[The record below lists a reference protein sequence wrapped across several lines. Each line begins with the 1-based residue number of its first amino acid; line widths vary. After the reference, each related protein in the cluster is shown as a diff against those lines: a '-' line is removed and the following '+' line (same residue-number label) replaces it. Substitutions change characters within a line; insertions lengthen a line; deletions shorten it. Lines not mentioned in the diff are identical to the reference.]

1 MFNSQSIAEK
11 TEKTFIPV
19 ILTLVDGESLKGA
32 IAVPHKARLGD
43 LLNSSDKYILFKTNT
58 GEPIYL
64 AQTSIA
70 AVQSNEKPSA
80 NQLDRSLRQF
90 EQINPY
96 SILKVEPGVDKA
108 TLRTSYHQLVKYY
121 HPDQYANVQLPKEVS
136 AYLECVIQRL
146 NAAYQELLEDIE
158 RLEKLQKQQ
167 NIAQQAPD
175 GDNIHYFGQ

>member
-1 MFNSQSIAEK
+1 MFNSQSTTTK

-32 IAVPHKARLGD
+32 IAVPHKTKLGD

-64 AQTSIA
+64 AQSSIA

-80 NQLDRSLRQF
+80 RQLERSMKQF

-96 SILKVEPGVDKA
+96 HILKVRPGVDKA
-108 TLRTSYHQLVKYY
+108 TLRASYHELIKHY
-121 HPDQYANVQLPKEVS
+121 HPDQYANVQLPKEVH
-136 AYLECVIQRL
+136 AYLESVIQRL
-146 NAAYQELLEDIE
+146 NAAYQELVDELD
-158 RLEKLQKQQ
+158 RLEALTQRNNAAQ
-167 NIAQQAPD
+167 NQPD
-175 GDNIHYFGQ
+175 IGIISYFGQ